1 MKQGLIKAT
10 VTAIAVFLMVGF
22 GAAFAQQAE
31 ELPQQQAAATVKTIF
46 DYRRELD
53 LTDEQVKKIRD
64 NVSALEREVK
74 VLRARFTIAD
84 AELQGLLEKEGDI
97 NDIKKKVKEAF
108 DIQASIKIV
117 DIETTIKINRV
128 ILKPE
133 QLKKWR
139 DIQAEAASKR

>member
-1 MKQGLIKAT
+1 MKQGLIKVT
-10 VTAIAVFLMVGF
+10 VVAIAVFLMVGF

-31 ELPQQQAAATVKTIF
+31 ELPQQQAAVKTIF
-46 DYRRELD
+46 DYRAELN
-53 LTDEQVKKIRD
+53 LADEQVKKIRD
-64 NVSALEREVK
+64 QLSALEREVK
-74 VLRARFTIAD
+74 VLRAKFTIAD
-84 AELQGLLEKEGDI
+84 VELQGLLEKEGDI

-117 DIETTIKINRV
+117 DIETTRKINGV